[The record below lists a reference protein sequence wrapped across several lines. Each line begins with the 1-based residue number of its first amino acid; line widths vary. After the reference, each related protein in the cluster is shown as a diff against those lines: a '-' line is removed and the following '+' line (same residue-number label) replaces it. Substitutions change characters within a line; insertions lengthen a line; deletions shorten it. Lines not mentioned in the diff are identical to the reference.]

1 MGNAGSQLDAVLFC
15 KIQAVQK
22 HGTVAVKFF
31 VLAHQ
36 VSLSFLCVLLFSGLK
51 VKNTILVFYSL
62 QKNETTSICV
72 SFAIRA
78 QNIEYIPIACNFVWT
93 LHSCLHA
100 CLYDRT
106 ITSENIW
113 IIIDASFI
121 LTLV

>member
-1 MGNAGSQLDAVLFC
+1 MGNTGSQLDAVLFC

-36 VSLSFLCVLLFSGLK
+36 FSVFSLCPAFSGLK
-51 VKNTILVFYSL
+51 VKNIILVFFFL
-62 QKNETTSICV
+62 AKNETTSICV

-78 QNIEYIPIACNFVWT
+78 QNKEYIPIACNFVWT
-93 LHSCLHA
+93 LHRRLPT
-100 CLYDRT
+100 CLYDHT
-106 ITSENIW
+106 ISSENIW